1 MILIADSGSTKTLW
15 VSRVGG
21 ELKEYVTAG
30 LNPRMTSEEAF
41 NEVVGAVR
49 ERLVEG
55 CSERLDSIFF
65 YGAGC
70 GTAEVRQRM
79 RGRLAALFEGAEV
92 EVEGDMLGACRAVCG
107 NERGAVGILGTG
119 SNSCLYDGRNI
130 VKQRVSTGYV
140 LGDEGSG
147 NHIGRRLLKDY
158 LEERMPQDVSTLL
171 HDFCPLTTEECID
184 RIYRQSYANR
194 FFASFVPFASR
205 HRGHPY
211 VAGVLERCFG
221 EFFDQID
228 YLQLN
233 QDKPLHLVGGVASE
247 FEPLLTA
254 LARRRGITIKTVVQ
268 NPKEGLIHYH
278 RL

>member
-1 MILIADSGSTKTLW
+1 
-15 VSRVGG
+15 
-21 ELKEYVTAG
+21 
-30 LNPRMTSEEAF
+30 MTSEEAF

-171 HDFCPLTTEECID
+171 HEFCHLTTEECID

-278 RL
+278 SM